1 MCHSTGV
8 HGLRGKPHGAPSKP
22 HWRPTLVETSH
33 QHHMGA
39 GDLGPESNAL
49 GAQAIYMGAQG
60 ESGCSH
66 ARAKHA
72 IMRVFT
78 LKTLHL
84 FPDLSTFLSC
94 TVKEREEAA
103 GLQAL
108 CCMPNTRSSGTKDLE
123 FNSEPER
130 TLFALRKE
138 NLFREQ
144 GGDSSTPSSQASS
157 PRSTTSSSSLESQ
170 SPRENMA
177 EENNNNRTLRELA
190 APIVTTQHLAI
201 QYPTNEENFEIKYGF
216 VQLLPKFHGISEEQF
231 KLRTFPFT
239 LMDRAKDWLYYMP
252 SGSITSWTSL
262 KKLFLEKFF
271 PVHKASSIRKEIS
284 GIKQSQG
291 GTMYEF
297 WERFKRL
304 CSSCPNH
311 QIPQQL
317 LIQYF
322 YEGSLPFDRS
332 SIDSASGGAFIDKTP
347 TNAWTLIENMA
358 ANTQQFGHHMDKCP
372 SLVEDDVEEVNALGM
387 EEGFQRKQEPFP
399 RSYNSYGNQGA
410 YQARPNNY
418 PRQSSHYSEG
428 MQQMRETMEIIKK
441 QLGQLASDVS
451 ELKAQGQNKIPS
463 QSRVPPKENVN
474 AITLRSGKEL
484 EEPYPTKSTMD
495 EGRSK
500 KEEELHVLAKEIKI
514 EDDEPIILEF
524 FKDNGEAKETSVVKP
539 KLDSKKEH
547 FPSKSR
553 KSMKEDE
560 DQDILDIFRKVEV
573 NIRLLDAIQQVP
585 RYARLLKQLCT
596 NKKRLQGKLN
606 VGATVSAILQRH
618 LPPKCKDPGMFS
630 ITCSIGNTI
639 IDNAM
644 LDLGASLSV
653 MPYSFYQTLNV
664 GPLKQTDVV
673 LQLADGS
680 LVHPKGVLENIL
692 IKVQHLIFPID
703 IFVMEMEGEITKD
716 QCPLLL
722 GRPFLR
728 TSHTKIDVFDGSLT
742 MEFDGDVIHPKL
754 SSNLSLKTNDFVCV
768 VEKWVKKE
776 LGTTSSTMTSEQ
788 LSKGRQRI
796 TTFRQRMDENFH
808 LAWERFKTLC
818 ADCPQHGISQQVL
831 IECFCQGLEVDDQ
844 LLVDSIN
851 NIPLFDRTVKDA
863 YEALEALTQAIAP
876 PSWIKK
882 KNKEKLGERG
892 KISNNTRKNVNKE
905 LKETREKLLKID
917 GTIIELFKAMSDTL
931 NITVELLKEHT
942 QRSFTNRE

>member
-1 MCHSTGV
+1 MSRCVIALEDMGREANDMGRQAYHMGPQLESRHAT
-8 HGLRGKPHGAPSKP
+8 SK
-22 HWRPTLVETSH
+22 
-33 QHHMGA
+33 HMGA
-39 GDLGPESNAL
+39 GDMGAEANDL
-49 GAQAIYMGAQG
+49 GAQANHMGTQG
-60 ESGCSH
+60 ASGCSH

-72 IMRVFT
+72 TMHVFT
-78 LKTLHL
+78 LKFLHL
-84 FPDLSTFLSC
+84 FPDLATF
-94 TVKEREEAA
+94 
-103 GLQAL
+103 L

-130 TLFALRKE
+130 TLFVLRKE

-177 EENNNNRTLRELA
+177 KENNNNRTLRELA
-190 APIVTTQHLAI
+190 APNVTTQRLTI
-201 QYPTNEENFEIKYGF
+201 QYPTNEENFEIKSGF
-216 VQLLPKFHGISEEQF
+216 IHLLPKFHGMPGEDPPRHLTDFQIVCSSMKMQGISEEQF

-252 SGSITSWTSL
+252 CGSITSWTSL

-291 GTMYEF
+291 ETMYEF

-322 YEGSLPFDRS
+322 YEG
-332 SIDSASGGAFIDKTP
+332 
-347 TNAWTLIENMA
+347 
-358 ANTQQFGHHMDKCP
+358 HHTDKCP
-372 SLVEDDVEEVNALGM
+372 SLIGDDVEEVNALGM
-387 EEGFQRKQEPFP
+387 QEGFQRKQEPFP

-451 ELKAQGQNKIPS
+451 EPKAQGQNKIPS
-463 QSRVPPKENVN
+463 QSKVSPKENVN
-474 AITLRSGKEL
+474 AITLGSGKEL

-495 EGRSK
+495 EGTSK

-524 FKDNGEAKETSVVKP
+524 VKDYGEAKETSVVKP
-539 KLDSKKEH
+539 KLDSKKEP
-547 FPSKSR
+547 FPTEPR
-553 KSMKEDE
+553 KSMKENE

-573 NIRLLDAIQQVP
+573 NIPLLDAIQQVP
-585 RYARLLKQLCT
+585 RYVRLLKQFCT
-596 NKKRLQGKLN
+596 NKKMLQGKFN
-606 VGATVSAILQRH
+606 VGATVSAVLQRH

-653 MPYSFYQTLNV
+653 MPYSFYQTLKI
-664 GPLKQTDVV
+664 GPLKYTDVV

-680 LVHPKGVLENIL
+680 LVHPKGVLKNIL

-703 IFVMEMEGEITKD
+703 IFVMEMEGEITND

-796 TTFRQRMDENFH
+796 TTFRQRKDENFH
-808 LAWERFKTLC
+808 LAWERFKKLC
-818 ADCPQHGISQQVL
+818 ADYPQHDISQQVL
-831 IECFCQGLEVDDQ
+831 IECFYQGLEVDDQ
-844 LLVDSIN
+844 LLVDNIN

-892 KISNNTRKNVNKE
+892 KISNNTREDVNKE
-905 LKETREKLLKID
+905 LKEAREKLLKID
-917 GTIIELFKAMSDTL
+917 GAIIELFKAMSDTL

-942 QRSFTNRE
+942 QCSFTNGE